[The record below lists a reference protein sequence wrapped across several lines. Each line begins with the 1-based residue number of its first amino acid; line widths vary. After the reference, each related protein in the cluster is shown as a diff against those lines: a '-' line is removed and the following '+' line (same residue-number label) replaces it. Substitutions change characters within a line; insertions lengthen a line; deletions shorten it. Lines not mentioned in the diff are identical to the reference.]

1 MSERFIF
8 WEEREK
14 HAEEKKTYSKRK
26 LLRPGEREIYDIEE
40 NMDMLVTQ
48 LNQDVLNDMRVS
60 LMVLNFF
67 SNGHISIRGKLR
79 VL

>member
-14 HAEEKKTYSKRK
+14 HAEEKKHIVKGNYYDQ
-26 LLRPGEREIYDIEE
+26 EREIYDIEE

-67 SNGHISIRGKLR
+67 SNGHISIRGR
-79 VL
+79 PSVL

>member
-1 MSERFIF
+1 MSERKIHFF
-8 WEEREK
+8 GKRERETRRRKKK
-14 HAEEKKTYSKRK
+14 HIVKGNYYDQ
-26 LLRPGEREIYDIEE
+26 EREIYDIEE

-67 SNGHISIRGKLR
+67 QMDISQ
-79 VL
+79 

>member
-8 WEEREK
+8 WEERERNTPKKKK
-14 HAEEKKTYSKRK
+14 HIVKGNYYDQ
-26 LLRPGEREIYDIEE
+26 EREIYDIEE

-67 SNGHISIRGKLR
+67 QMDISQ
-79 VL
+79 